1 MDRENRS
8 LVISISII
16 SVLAILF
23 VSVVWPGPGAT
34 SPAFSSSVFSS
45 VFNEEMVEEVFFR
58 ASPAVVEVYADLETD
73 GSFVEITSG
82 SGFLIDK
89 QGYIVTNNHVVKNG
103 ERVRISLD
111 DGTNAEA
118 VVVGRSVAHDVA
130 LLKVDPQVVAAITP
144 LEMGDSSLV
153 SPGQLAIVI
162 GNPFGLRNSVSVGVT
177 SGVNRGLPSE
187 LGRLMP
193 GMLQTDA
200 LISPGNSGGPM
211 LNSSGQVVGIT
222 TAIELSSAK
231 ITQRIGFAVPI
242 NVVRDLL
249 PELKGQRVVQPPWL
263 GTFSQVLKPLLVER
277 LELPVEHGFYVI
289 QIAPGSPADRA
300 GLIASGRDS
309 QGRPASGGDIIVAV
323 DGVPVNIGAQMTAEL
338 SRNRPGDEVV
348 LTVVRGSQRIQI
360 TATLGNWPGQNPR
373 SEQPK

>member
-1 MDRENRS
+1 
-8 LVISISII
+8 
-16 SVLAILF
+16 
-23 VSVVWPGPGAT
+23 
-34 SPAFSSSVFSS
+34 
-45 VFNEEMVEEVFFR
+45 
-58 ASPAVVEVYADLETD
+58 
-73 GSFVEITSG
+73 
-82 SGFLIDK
+82 
-89 QGYIVTNNHVVKNG
+89 
-103 ERVRISLD
+103 
-111 DGTNAEA
+111 
-118 VVVGRSVAHDVA
+118 
-130 LLKVDPQVVAAITP
+130 
-144 LEMGDSSLV
+144 
-153 SPGQLAIVI
+153 
-162 GNPFGLRNSVSVGVT
+162 
-177 SGVNRGLPSE
+177 
-187 LGRLMP
+187 
-193 GMLQTDA
+193 
-200 LISPGNSGGPM
+200 M